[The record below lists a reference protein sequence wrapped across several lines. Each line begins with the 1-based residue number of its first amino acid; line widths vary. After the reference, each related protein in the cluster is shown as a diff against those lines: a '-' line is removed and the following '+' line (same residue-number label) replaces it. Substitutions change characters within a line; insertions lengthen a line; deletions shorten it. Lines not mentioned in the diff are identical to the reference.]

1 MSRIKEI
8 FNFTVPEVPEDKAH
22 NIITLWA
29 LLVVAPIS
37 SALIM
42 WGLLPHAMGWI
53 YPVIS
58 L

>member
-29 LLVVAPIS
+29 LLVVAPITS
-37 SALIM
+37 GILVFGIFPLIFH
-42 WGLLPHAMGWI
+42 W
-53 YPVIS
+53 
-58 L
+58 